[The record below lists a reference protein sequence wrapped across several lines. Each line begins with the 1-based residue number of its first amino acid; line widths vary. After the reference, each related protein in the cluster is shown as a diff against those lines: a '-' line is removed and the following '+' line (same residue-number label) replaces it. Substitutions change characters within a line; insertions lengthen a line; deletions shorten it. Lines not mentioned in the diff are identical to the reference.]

1 MLKLDESDLKLWL
14 HLSFWPV
21 PLTTAALGEV
31 TATVIAAGSVVAE
44 RDCGGCG
51 RDSSGRIDGNCARR

>member
-31 TATVIAAGSVVAE
+31 TATVIASAVANATAAESMAAGSVVAE
-44 RDCGGCG
+44 RL
-51 RDSSGRIDGNCARR
+51 RRVWT